1 MTELLR
7 EMLPVLLALAP
18 AVRDPVGLIVNVPL
32 PLRVL
37 EGVMLGVPEHVG
49 EALAVSL
56 ALTPSVTGGVALPLT
71 VLLEL

>member
-1 MTELLR
+1 VAELLS
-7 EMLPVLLALAP
+7 EVLPVLLALAP
-18 AVRDPVGLIVNVPL
+18 AVREAVGLTVSVLL

-37 EGVMLGVPEHVG
+37 EGELLGVPERVG

-56 ALTPSVTGGVALPLT
+56 ALAPGVTGGEALPLT